1 MFFIDLTNPITLILA
16 VIGTVLVIFLSQE
29 LKKSYI
35 TAIPLIIFL
44 ILLVV
49 HVIQMM
55 TISEEYRYLITTISK
70 CIAIDFVFVFITFF
84 AYLWVDDI
92 EAKATN
98 KRSIENSLDWFWKKV

>member
-98 KRSIENSLDWFWKKV
+98 KRSIDNSLDWFWKKV